1 MKVWKQEKMSCERS
15 GGMLCPVHKKGD
27 RKQCN
32 NHRGISLL
40 NITYKKFATLLSNQL
55 SKIIVAEIGY
65 YQMGCRP
72 NRSTIDNI
80 FIVRKIYEKYHWRRS
95 SAYCG

>member
-15 GGMLCPVHKKGD
+15 GGMPCPVHKKGD
-27 RKQCN
+27 RKQRN

-40 NITYKKFATLLSNQL
+40 NITYKKFATLLCNRLSN
-55 SKIIVAEIGY
+55 IIEAEIGY

-80 FIVRKIYEKYHWRRS
+80 FIVRKIYEKFH
-95 SAYCG
+95 